1 MPDDDYS
8 KSGTADFRI
17 SIALSLEKLTTA
29 KSDPP
34 KRMAKFRD
42 WILEGPKKAG
52 APKGRWWDTIDAPL
66 RDAMEHKAA
75 ETPETENFKPYQVAR
90 IVIEETEMLGTEHE
104 AAIRRLVR
112 WWENPD
118 RQN

>member
-8 KSGTADFRI
+8 KSSTADYRT
-17 SIALSLEKLTTA
+17 SLVLTYNKLIRD

-34 KRMAKFRD
+34 KRMAKDRD
-42 WILEGPKKAG
+42 WIQEGPKKVG
-52 APKGRWWDTIDAPL
+52 APKGTRLDMIDAPL
-66 RDAMEHKAA
+66 RNAMEREAA
-75 ETPETENFKPYQVAR
+75 ETKNFRPYRVAR
-90 IVIEETEMLGTEHE
+90 IVVKKTEMPEAEHE

>member
-1 MPDDDYS
+1 MPDDDDS
-8 KSGTADFRI
+8 KSSTADFRI
-17 SIALSLEKLTTA
+17 SIALSYGKLIRA

-34 KRMAKFRD
+34 KRMAKERD

-52 APKGRWWDTIDAPL
+52 APKRPRLDTIDAPL
-66 RDAMEHKAA
+66 RDAMERKAA
-75 ETPETENFKPYQVAR
+75 ETPETEIFKPYQVAR
-90 IVIEETEMLGTEHE
+90 MVILKTEMSESKHE

-112 WWENPD
+112 WWEDPD

>member
-8 KSGTADFRI
+8 NSATASFRI
-17 SIALSLEKLTTA
+17 SLVLAYDQLIGAKLNHPKKMEK
-29 KSDPP
+29 D
-34 KRMAKFRD
+34 RD
-42 WILEGPKKAG
+42 WIREGPKKAG
-52 APKGRWWDTIDAPL
+52 APKGPRLDMIDAPL
-66 RDAMEHKAA
+66 RDAMERKAA
-75 ETPETENFKPYQVAR
+75 ETEDFRPYQFAR
-90 IVIEETEMLGTEHE
+90 IVVKNTEMPEIQHE

>member
-17 SIALSLEKLTTA
+17 SIALSYGKLIRA

-34 KRMAKFRD
+34 KRMAKERD

-52 APKGRWWDTIDAPL
+52 APKGLRLDMIDAPL
-66 RDAMEHKAA
+66 RDAMEREAA
-75 ETPETENFKPYQVAR
+75 ETAETENFRPYKVAR
-90 IVIEETEMLGTEHE
+90 MVILKTEMLDSEHE

>member
-8 KSGTADFRI
+8 KSSTADFRI
-17 SIALSLEKLTTA
+17 SIALTLGKLITA
-29 KSDPP
+29 KSNPP
-34 KRMAKFRD
+34 KRMAKARD

-52 APKGRWWDTIDAPL
+52 APKGLRLDMIDAPL
-66 RDAMEHKAA
+66 RDAMEREAA
-75 ETPETENFKPYQVAR
+75 ETENFRPYQVAR
-90 IVIEETEMLGTEHE
+90 MVILQTEMPESEHE

>member
-8 KSGTADFRI
+8 KSSTADFRI
-17 SIALSLEKLTTA
+17 SIALSYGKLIRG
-29 KSDPP
+29 KSNPP
-34 KRMAKFRD
+34 KRMAKDRD
-42 WILEGPKKAG
+42 WIQEGPKKVG
-52 APKGRWWDTIDAPL
+52 APKGTRLDMIDAPL
-66 RDAMEHKAA
+66 RDAMEREAA
-75 ETPETENFKPYQVAR
+75 ETENFRPYQVAR
-90 IVIEETEMLGTEHE
+90 IVIEKTEMPEAEHE

>member
-8 KSGTADFRI
+8 KTSTADFRI
-17 SIALSLEKLTTA
+17 SISLTYGKLITA

-34 KRMAKFRD
+34 KRMAKDRD
-42 WILEGPKKAG
+42 WIQEGPKKVG
-52 APKGRWWDTIDAPL
+52 APKGTRLDMIDAPL
-66 RDAMEHKAA
+66 RDAMEREAA
-75 ETPETENFKPYQVAR
+75 ETENFRPYQVAR
-90 IVIEETEMLGTEHE
+90 MVILKTEMPTSEHK